1 MLNFPLAGCG
11 GGIGSDR
18 HGFVECH
25 STLGS
30 SGARFDPGD
39 SAADELVSKH
49 DPQVSAVRQGRAE
62 IWVGVRFSEMS
73 LSATFWSIGGRA

>member
-39 SAADELVSKH
+39 RPADELVAEH
-49 DPQVSAVRQGRAE
+49 DPQVSAVRRGWNWRTAQSRA
-62 IWVGVRFSEMS
+62 
-73 LSATFWSIGGRA
+73 SAQAA